1 MTADSLKGKRQ
12 KIEEEIIGKIFRRTN
27 VKVRLVIRG
36 HDRDEDGKIIEKMSE
51 RAWMRLVKPSPK
63 EEYSGINQLG
73 YARNYRDSK
82 KKTMIVPFRTKDDTR
97 YFSEIFRPMRD
108 GSIVPVPVKPENRV
122 HGFFVLERGTRKKYS
137 NVRRSS
143 FQEIFNR
150 IIRYSIFEG
159 TLIDTVKGTKE
170 TMHTAVGV
178 ADNRLAVFHEFYSS
192 DLVRIYRQLVT
203 ASLEEEAENEATRL
217 RERLELGMVKGDAAA
232 IYLEK
237 GDFKKNLARIIA
249 IVEQYPF
256 AALYAPTCVA
266 VLRVFRNAVD
276 RGFAKEG
283 LRKIDWNSHVN
294 GYMNKTQVNMPYI
307 QLLRMYAGAQLGEKN
322 RKALEGNLRS
332 IGCGYLDDD
341 LTEDMLAE
349 ELAEAREEVA
359 ETMQRETPP
368 ERERYTSASYN
379 ADDIFGSEEDD
390 VSHSSD
396 TADRVQGTGKRNSG
410 NAGYKEEERAGSVGI
425 DDDDDDDDFPF

>member
-1 MTADSLKGKRQ
+1 MNRMTDGITNYGALPGSIYDQPPEESEAVFVPPEFAGSFSADSKYPTSRDSSSPNSGA
-12 KIEEEIIGKIFRRTN
+12 
-27 VKVRLVIRG
+27 
-36 HDRDEDGKIIEKMSE
+36 HDSAATPTMSE
-51 RAWMRLVKPSPK
+51 SLAQRRRDMVARCTEEAKRAGKKLLFGMTTSLALQSVPIPADCDLDSAKLHTVSSVK
-63 EEYSGINQLG
+63 
-73 YARNYRDSK
+73 SK
-82 KKTMIVPFRTKDDTR
+82 RFRTRHAPLQTHIWKHAAKAANVEMNQHVFALDLFHVWAQLAPYVSFESLIVLGDAVITATSKQPVLAKDR
-97 YFSEIFRPMRD
+97 
-108 GSIVPVPVKPENRV
+108 
-122 HGFFVLERGTRKKYS
+122 
-137 NVRRSS
+137 
-143 FQEIFNR
+143 
-150 IIRYSIFEG
+150 
-159 TLIDTVKGTKE
+159 
-170 TMHTAVGV
+170 
-178 ADNRLAVFHEFYSS
+178 
-192 DLVRIYRQLVT
+192 
-203 ASLEEEAENEATRL
+203 
-217 RERLELGMVKGDAAA
+217 DAAA

-322 RKALEGNLRS
+322 RKALEGNQRS